1 MRMMITVIIII
12 APTCSGGKTESHL
25 LLTLTHPGQCYHCPH
40 LTDEV
45 AEAQRS
51 HSASKC
57 QNWDLNPRLSNSKD
71 NTLHYSPFPP
81 FEFVCLF
88 CLSQVGGH
96 LTFASL
102 SAGALQS
109 FSLCFMAFA
118 GFEQRQFQRGCHDP
132 KKHFSDLSG
141 RWTPSCRAVLSLVPE
156 LHLKPLPSLEGPS
169 QLVIPG
175 DILRSW
181 PKPRP
186 WNWPSS

>member
-1 MRMMITVIIII
+1 MVVIII

-25 LLTLTHPGQCYHCPH
+25 LLTLTHPGQYYHYPCLPC
-40 LTDEV
+40 EV

-71 NTLHYSPFPP
+71 NTLHYFPFPP
-81 FEFVCLF
+81 FEFLCLF
-88 CLSQVGGH
+88 CFSQVGGH

-109 FSLCFMAFA
+109 FS
-118 GFEQRQFQRGCHDP
+118 FEQRQFQRGCHDP

-141 RWTPSCRAVLSLVPE
+141 RWTPSCRAVPSLVPE
-156 LHLKPLPSLEGPS
+156 LHLKPLPSLEGPG

-186 WNWPSS
+186 WKGPSS